1 MATENYVKVRRV
13 LWIILF
19 ANMAVA
25 ALKIVIGTMIKSA
38 GMSADGF
45 HSLTDGTS
53 NIVGLIGIWFAS
65 KPVDDEHPYGHRKF
79 ETLAALFIAAML
91 FFIAGKIIVEAIER
105 FIHPV
110 KPDITVQSL
119 IVLLATLFINIF
131 VCAFELKKGKKLNSL
146 ILVSDSMHTRSD
158 IFVSIGVLVSLICVR
173 LGLPPVIDS
182 ITSLIISFFIIYAAY
197 EIFRDNSGV
206 LVDKAVVDTGEIR
219 KITLSFDQVK
229 DIHNI
234 RSRGSEGDLYID
246 MHIMTEPGL
255 SIEESHRLIHRI
267 EERIQ
272 EEVSK
277 GVQVIAHL
285 EPFHDE
291 RF

>member
-25 ALKIVIGTMIKSA
+25 ALKIVIGTMIISA

-110 KPDITVQSL
+110 KPDITMQSL

-219 KITLSFDQVK
+219 KITLGFEQVK

-255 SIEESHRLIHRI
+255 SIEESHSLIHRI

-277 GVQVIAHL
+277 DVQLIAHL

-291 RF
+291 RV

>member
-1 MATENYVKVRRV
+1 M
-13 LWIILF
+13 
-19 ANMAVA
+19 
-25 ALKIVIGTMIKSA
+25 
-38 GMSADGF
+38 
-45 HSLTDGTS
+45 
-53 NIVGLIGIWFAS
+53 
-65 KPVDDEHPYGHRKF
+65 
-79 ETLAALFIAAML
+79 
-91 FFIAGKIIVEAIER
+91 
-105 FIHPV
+105 
-110 KPDITVQSL
+110 QSL

-206 LVDKAVVDTGEIR
+206 LVDKAVVDNGEIR
-219 KITLSFDQVK
+219 KITLGFEQVK
-229 DIHNI
+229 YIHNI
-234 RSRGSEGDLYID
+234 RSLGSEGDLYIV

-255 SIEESHRLIHRI
+255 SIEESHSLIHRI

-277 GVQVIAHL
+277 DVQLIAHL

-291 RF
+291 RV